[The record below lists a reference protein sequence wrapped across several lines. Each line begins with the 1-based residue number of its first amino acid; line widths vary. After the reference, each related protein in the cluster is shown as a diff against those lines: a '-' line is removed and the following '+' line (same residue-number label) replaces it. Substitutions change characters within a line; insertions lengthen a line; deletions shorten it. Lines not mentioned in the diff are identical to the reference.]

1 MLPSSLTV
9 QQKAR
14 VFAPRKVHSSLI
26 LTRDGAIA
34 WGLYYRALRIRN
46 LRENDRFCCVFSAS
60 SHKHTSLGKHTGLS
74 LNLYFTNTK
83 SFIVQ
88 APGLT
93 FRILDWPEI
102 TF

>member
-46 LRENDRFCCVFSAS
+46 LRKNERFFIKLVSIQLAVI
-60 SHKHTSLGKHTGLS
+60 
-74 LNLYFTNTK
+74 NARAWTNTL
-83 SFIVQ
+83 
-88 APGLT
+88 AYY
-93 FRILDWPEI
+93 RIC
-102 TF
+102 TYMN